1 MTMQLDPH
9 TDIASISGTVKTLR
23 KTFNSRITR
32 PLAWRRQQ
40 LQNMINMLEH
50 NEAEFLEALKVDLGK
65 PMAEAFITDLAFVTG
80 EIKLMIKNLS
90 KWNSTEKVPTPMVAM
105 PAKSV
110 LMPEPLGVVCVIA
123 PWNYPVQLL
132 LVPAAGAIAAGNTV
146 IMKPSEVSPTVSAVL
161 ARLVPQYLDT
171 SAVALIEGGVPET
184 TELLAQKFDHI
195 FYTGNGKIG
204 RVVMAAASVY
214 LTPVTLELGGKS
226 PVIIDKSANIK
237 VAARR
242 VAWGKWLNAGQ
253 TCVAPDYVLVDSTVE
268 AKFVDALRESITDF
282 YGANP
287 HTSDS
292 YGRIVSPRHF
302 DRLVSLMTGGT
313 PIIGGESA
321 AADRYVAPTVIGNV
335 NLNSPLM
342 QEEIFGPLLPII
354 SVKDTNEAIEFIT
367 SRDHPLALYVFA
379 ENTAVVDNVL
389 ERTTAGGVTVNGTLL
404 HLTSPHLP
412 FGGVGESGMGGYHGK
427 SGVRIFQHMKPV
439 LKRGTKID
447 PKITYP
453 PYTER
458 KLKLFR
464 KVL

>member
-1 MTMQLDPH
+1 
-9 TDIASISGTVKTLR
+9 
-23 KTFNSRITR
+23 
-32 PLAWRRQQ
+32 
-40 LQNMINMLEH
+40 
-50 NEAEFLEALKVDLGK
+50 
-65 PMAEAFITDLAFVTG
+65 LAFVTG
-80 EIKLMIKNLS
+80 EIKLMLKNLN
-90 KWNSTEKVPTPMVAM
+90 KWNSAEKVPTPLVAM

-146 IMKPSEVSPTVSAVL
+146 IMKPSEVSPTVSGVL

-171 SAVALIEGGVPET
+171 TAVSLIEGGVPET

-204 RVVMAAASVY
+204 RVVMAAAAVN

-226 PVIIDKSANIK
+226 PVIIDKSANIE

-253 TCVAPDYVLVDSTVE
+253 TCVAPDYVLVDSSVE
-268 AKFVDALRESITDF
+268 DKFVNALRTSITDF
-282 YGANP
+282 YGENP

-321 AADRYVAPTVIGNV
+321 AADRYVAPTVLGNV
-335 NLNSPLM
+335 NLNAPIM

-354 SVKDTNEAIEFIT
+354 SVKNTNEAIEFIT

-379 ENTAVVDNVL
+379 ENSSVVNDVL

-439 LKRGTKID
+439 LKRGTKFD
-447 PKITYP
+447 PKISYP

>member
-1 MTMQLDPH
+1 MQLDPH
-9 TDIASISGTVKTLR
+9 TDLSTISGIVANLR
-23 KTFNSRITR
+23 HTYDSRTTR

-40 LQNMINMLEH
+40 LQNMIKMLDE
-50 NEAEFLEALKVDLGK
+50 NEEAFLDALKTDLGK
-65 PMAEAFITDLAFVTG
+65 PMVEGFITDIAFVTG
-80 EIKLMIKNLS
+80 EIKLMLKNLN
-90 KWNSTEKVPTPMVAM
+90 KWNEVEKVPTPLVAM

-110 LMPEPLGVVCVIA
+110 LIPEPLGVVCVIA

-161 ARLVPQYLDT
+161 ARLVPKYLDT
-171 SAVALIEGGVPET
+171 KAIALIEGGVPET

-204 RVVMAAASVY
+204 RVVMAAAAVN

-226 PVIIDKSANIK
+226 PVIIDKSANIE

-253 TCVAPDYVLVDSTVE
+253 TCVAPDYVLVDASVE
-268 AKFVDALRESITDF
+268 DKFVNALRTSITDF

-292 YGRIVSPRHF
+292 YGRVVSPRHF
-302 DRLVSLMTGGT
+302 DRLVTLMNGGT

-321 AADRYVAPTVIGNV
+321 AADRYIAPTVLGNV
-335 NLNSPLM
+335 NLDSPLM

-354 SVKDTNEAIEFIT
+354 SVQDTNEAIEFIT
-367 SRDHPLALYVFA
+367 KRDHPLALYVFA
-379 ENTAVVDNVL
+379 ENSNVVDTVL
-389 ERTTAGGVTVNGTLL
+389 DRTTAGGVTVNGTLL

-412 FGGVGESGMGGYHGK
+412 FGGIGESGMGGYHGK
-427 SGVRIFQHMKPV
+427 SGVRIFQHLKPV

-447 PKITYP
+447 PKLTYP
-453 PYTER
+453 PYTDR
-458 KLKLFR
+458 KFKIFR

>member
-1 MTMQLDPH
+1 MTIQLEPH
-9 TDIASISGTVKTLR
+9 TDISTIAGTVASAREAYLAGT
-23 KTFNSRITR
+23 TR
-32 PLAWRRQQ
+32 PLSWRRHQ
-40 LQNMINMLEH
+40 LQRMIDMLEE
-50 NEAEFLEALKVDLGK
+50 NEAEFLDALKTDLGK
-65 PMAEAFITDLAFVTG
+65 PTAEGFITDLAFVTG
-80 EIKLMIKNLS
+80 EIKLMLKNLK
-90 KWNSTEKVPTPMVAM
+90 KWNSIERVPTPLVAM
-105 PAKSV
+105 PAKSQ
-110 LMPEPLGVVCVIA
+110 LIPEPLGVVCVIA

-132 LVPAAGAIAAGNTV
+132 LVPAAGAIAAGNAIV
-146 IMKPSEVSPTVSAVL
+146 LKPSEVSPTVSDVL
-161 ARLVPQYLDT
+161 ARLVRTYLDNN
-171 SAVALIEGGVPET
+171 AVKLIEGGVSET

-204 RVVMAAASVY
+204 RVVMAAAAVN

-226 PVIIDKSANIK
+226 PVIVDESANIA

-253 TCVAPDYVLVDSTVE
+253 TCVAPDYVLVDKKVE
-268 AKFVDALRESITDF
+268 SKFVDALRTALTDF
-282 YGANP
+282 YGDNP
-287 HTSDS
+287 HASDS

-302 DRLVSLMTGGT
+302 DRLVSLMSGGT

-321 AADRYVAPTVIGNV
+321 AADRYIAPTVLGNV
-335 NLNSPLM
+335 NLDSPLM
-342 QEEIFGPLLPII
+342 QEEIFGPLLPVIGVDNLDKAI
-354 SVKDTNEAIEFIT
+354 SFIT

-379 ENTAVVDNVL
+379 EKSSAIDLVL

-412 FGGVGESGMGGYHGK
+412 FGGIGESGMGSYHGK
-427 SGVRIFQHMKPV
+427 TGVRIFQHMKPV

-453 PYTER
+453 PYTAG

>member
-1 MTMQLDPH
+1 MQLDPH
-9 TDIASISGTVKTLR
+9 TDIASISGTVATLR
-23 KTFNSRITR
+23 NTFNSRVTR

-40 LQNMINMLEH
+40 LQNMINMLEN
-50 NEAEFLEALKVDLGK
+50 NEAELLEALKVDLGK
-65 PMAEAFITDLAFVTG
+65 PTAEGFITDLAFVTG
-80 EIKLMIKNLS
+80 EIKLMLKNLN
-90 KWNSTEKVPTPMVAM
+90 KWNSVEKVPTPLVAM

-146 IMKPSEVSPTVSAVL
+146 IMKPSEVSPTVSGVL

-171 SAVALIEGGVPET
+171 TAVSLIEGGVPET

-204 RVVMAAASVY
+204 RVVMAAAAVN

-226 PVIIDKSANIK
+226 PVIIDKSANIE

-253 TCVAPDYVLVDSTVE
+253 TCVAPDYVLVDSSVE
-268 AKFVDALRESITDF
+268 DKFVNALRTSITDF
-282 YGANP
+282 YGENP

-321 AADRYVAPTVIGNV
+321 AADRYVAPTVLGNV
-335 NLNSPLM
+335 NLNAPIM

-379 ENTAVVDNVL
+379 ENSSVVDDVL

-447 PKITYP
+447 PKISYP

-458 KLKLFR
+458 TLKLFR

>member
-1 MTMQLDPH
+1 
-9 TDIASISGTVKTLR
+9 
-23 KTFNSRITR
+23 
-32 PLAWRRQQ
+32 
-40 LQNMINMLEH
+40 
-50 NEAEFLEALKVDLGK
+50 
-65 PMAEAFITDLAFVTG
+65 MAEAFITDLAFVTG
-80 EIKLMIKNLS
+80 EIKLMLKNLS
-90 KWNSTEKVPTPMVAM
+90 KWNSVEKVPTPLVAM

-110 LMPEPLGVVCVIA
+110 LIPEPLGVVCVIA

-171 SAVALIEGGVPET
+171 TAVALIEGGVPET

-204 RVVMAAASVY
+204 RVVMAAAAVN

-226 PVIIDKSANIK
+226 PVIIDKSANIE

-253 TCVAPDYVLVDSTVE
+253 TCVAPDYVLVDSSIE
-268 AKFVDALRESITDF
+268 AKFVDALRTSITDF
-282 YGANP
+282 YGENP

-321 AADRYVAPTVIGNV
+321 AADRYVAPTVLGNV
-335 NLNSPLM
+335 NLNAPIM

-379 ENTAVVDNVL
+379 ENSSVVDNVL

-447 PKITYP
+447 PKISYP

>member
-1 MTMQLDPH
+1 L
-9 TDIASISGTVKTLR
+9 
-23 KTFNSRITR
+23 
-32 PLAWRRQQ
+32 
-40 LQNMINMLEH
+40 
-50 NEAEFLEALKVDLGK
+50 LEALKVDLGK
-65 PMAEAFITDLAFVTG
+65 PTAEGFITDLAFVTG
-80 EIKLMIKNLS
+80 EIKLMLKNLN
-90 KWNSTEKVPTPMVAM
+90 KWNSVEKVPTPLVAM

-110 LMPEPLGVVCVIA
+110 LMPEPLGVVCIIA

-146 IMKPSEVSPTVSAVL
+146 IMKPSEVSPTVSGVL

-171 SAVALIEGGVPET
+171 TAVSLIEGGVPET

-204 RVVMAAASVY
+204 RVVMAAAAVN

-226 PVIIDKSANIK
+226 PVIIDKSANIE

-242 VAWGKWLNAGQ
+242 IAWGKWLNAGQ
-253 TCVAPDYVLVDSTVE
+253 TCVAPDYVLVDSSVE
-268 AKFVDALRESITDF
+268 EKFVDALRTSITDF

-321 AADRYVAPTVIGNV
+321 AADRYVAPTVLGNV
-335 NLNSPLM
+335 NLNAPIM

-354 SVKDTNEAIEFIT
+354 SVKNTNEAIEFIT

-379 ENTAVVDNVL
+379 ENSSVVNEVL

-447 PKITYP
+447 PKISYP

>member
-1 MTMQLDPH
+1 
-9 TDIASISGTVKTLR
+9 
-23 KTFNSRITR
+23 
-32 PLAWRRQQ
+32 
-40 LQNMINMLEH
+40 
-50 NEAEFLEALKVDLGK
+50 
-65 PMAEAFITDLAFVTG
+65 MAEAFITDLAFVTG

-146 IMKPSEVSPTVSAVL
+146 IMKPSEVSPTVSGVL
-161 ARLVPQYLDT
+161 ARLVPQYMDT
-171 SAVALIEGGVPET
+171 SAVSLIEGGVQET

-204 RVVMAAASVY
+204 RVVMAAAAVN

-226 PVIIDKSANIK
+226 PVIIDKSANIE

-253 TCVAPDYVLVDSTVE
+253 TCVAPDYVLVDSSVE
-268 AKFVDALRESITDF
+268 DKFVNALRTSITDF
-282 YGANP
+282 YGENP

-321 AADRYVAPTVIGNV
+321 AADRYVAPTVLGNV
-335 NLNSPLM
+335 NLNAPIM

-354 SVKDTNEAIEFIT
+354 SVKNTNEAIEFIT

-379 ENTAVVDNVL
+379 ENSSVVDDVL

-453 PYTER
+453 PYTAR

>member
-9 TDIASISGTVKTLR
+9 TDIASIAGTVTTLR
-23 KTFNSRITR
+23 NTFNSRVTR

-40 LQNMINMLEH
+40 LQNMINMLEN
-50 NEAEFLEALKVDLGK
+50 NEAELLDALKADLGK

-80 EIKLMIKNLS
+80 EIKLMLKNLN
-90 KWNSTEKVPTPMVAM
+90 KWNSVEKVPTPLVAM

-171 SAVALIEGGVPET
+171 SAISLIEGGVPET

-204 RVVMAAASVY
+204 RVVMAAAAVN

-226 PVIIDKSANIK
+226 PVIIDKSANIE

-253 TCVAPDYVLVDSTVE
+253 TCVAPDYVLVDSSVE
-268 AKFVDALRESITDF
+268 DKFVNALRTSI
-282 YGANP
+282 
-287 HTSDS
+287 
-292 YGRIVSPRHF
+292 
-302 DRLVSLMTGGT
+302 
-313 PIIGGESA
+313 
-321 AADRYVAPTVIGNV
+321 
-335 NLNSPLM
+335 
-342 QEEIFGPLLPII
+342 
-354 SVKDTNEAIEFIT
+354 
-367 SRDHPLALYVFA
+367 
-379 ENTAVVDNVL
+379 
-389 ERTTAGGVTVNGTLL
+389 
-404 HLTSPHLP
+404 
-412 FGGVGESGMGGYHGK
+412 
-427 SGVRIFQHMKPV
+427 
-439 LKRGTKID
+439 
-447 PKITYP
+447 
-453 PYTER
+453 
-458 KLKLFR
+458 
-464 KVL
+464 

>member
-9 TDIASISGTVKTLR
+9 TDIASIAGTVKRLR
-23 KTFNSRITR
+23 ATYNTRKTR
-32 PLAWRRQQ
+32 PLEWRRNQ
-40 LQNMINMLEH
+40 LQQMVAMLEE
-50 NEAEFLEALKVDLGK
+50 NEDAFIEALRLDLGK
-65 PMAEAFITDLAFVTG
+65 PMVEGFITDLAFTTS
-80 EIKLMIKNLS
+80 EIALMLKNLK
-90 KWNSTEKVPTPMVAM
+90 KWNKVEKVRTPLVAL

-110 LMPEPLGVVCVIA
+110 RIPEPIGVVCVIA

-146 IMKPSEVSPTVSAVL
+146 VLKPSEVTPHVSAVL
-161 ARLVPQYLDT
+161 ARLIPQYMDND
-171 SAVALIEGGVPET
+171 AVALIEGGVPET

-204 RVVMAAASVY
+204 RVVMAAAAVN

-253 TCVAPDYVLVDSTVE
+253 TCIAPDYVLVDETVQD
-268 AKFVDALRESITDF
+268 KFVDALRTSLIDF
-282 YGANP
+282 YGENP

-302 DRLVSLMTGGT
+302 DRLLHLMTGGT
-313 PIIGGESA
+313 AIIGGESA
-321 AADRYVAPTVIGNV
+321 AADRYIAPTVLGNI
-335 NLNSPLM
+335 NIDAPIM

-354 SVKDTNEAIEFIT
+354 PVKNTAEAISFIT

-379 ENTAVVDNVL
+379 EDKDVVNTVL
-389 ERTTAGGVTVNGTLL
+389 SNTTAGGVTVNGTLL
-404 HLTSPHLP
+404 HITSPHLP
-412 FGGVGESGMGGYHGK
+412 FGGIGESGLGAYHGK

-439 LKRGTKID
+439 LKRGTRLD
-447 PKITYP
+447 PQLAYP
-453 PYTER
+453 PYTDR
-458 KLKLFR
+458 KFKIFR

>member
-9 TDIASISGTVKTLR
+9 TDLSTISGIVANLR
-23 KTFNSRITR
+23 HTYDSRTTR

-40 LQNMINMLEH
+40 LQNMIKMLDE
-50 NEAEFLEALKVDLGK
+50 NEEAFLDALKTDLGK
-65 PMAEAFITDLAFVTG
+65 PMVEGFITDIAFVTG
-80 EIKLMIKNLS
+80 EIKLMLKNLN
-90 KWNSTEKVPTPMVAM
+90 KWNEVEKVPTPLVAM

-110 LMPEPLGVVCVIA
+110 LIPEPLGVVCVIA

-161 ARLVPQYLDT
+161 ARLVPKYLDT
-171 SAVALIEGGVPET
+171 KAIALIEGGVPET

-204 RVVMAAASVY
+204 RVVMAAAAVN

-226 PVIIDKSANIK
+226 PVIIDKSANIE

-253 TCVAPDYVLVDSTVE
+253 TCVAPDYVLVDASVE
-268 AKFVDALRESITDF
+268 DKFVNALRTSITDF

-292 YGRIVSPRHF
+292 YGRVVSPRHF
-302 DRLVSLMTGGT
+302 DRLVTLMNGGT

-321 AADRYVAPTVIGNV
+321 AADRYIAPTVLGNV
-335 NLNSPLM
+335 NLDSPLM
-342 QEEIFGPLLPII
+342 QE
-354 SVKDTNEAIEFIT
+354 
-367 SRDHPLALYVFA
+367 
-379 ENTAVVDNVL
+379 
-389 ERTTAGGVTVNGTLL
+389 
-404 HLTSPHLP
+404 
-412 FGGVGESGMGGYHGK
+412 
-427 SGVRIFQHMKPV
+427 
-439 LKRGTKID
+439 
-447 PKITYP
+447 
-453 PYTER
+453 
-458 KLKLFR
+458 
-464 KVL
+464 

>member
-1 MTMQLDPH
+1 MQLDPH
-9 TDIASISGTVKTLR
+9 TDISTIAGTVDRLR
-23 KTFNSRITR
+23 ATYNSRITR
-32 PLAWRRQQ
+32 PLEWRRQQ
-40 LQNMINMLEH
+40 LQAMINMLEE
-50 NEAEFLEALKVDLGK
+50 NEADFLEALKLDLGK
-65 PMAEAFITDLAFVTG
+65 PTAEGFITDLAFVTG
-80 EIKLMIKNLS
+80 EIKLMLKNLN
-90 KWNSTEKVPTPMVAM
+90 KWNATEKVPTPLVAM

-110 LMPEPLGVVCVIA
+110 LIPEPLGVVCVIA

-146 IMKPSEVSPTVSAVL
+146 VMKPSEVSPNVSAVL
-161 ARLVPQYLDT
+161 TRFVTQYMDQ
-171 SAVALIEGGVPET
+171 SAVAIIEGGVPET
-184 TELLAQKFDHI
+184 TALLAQKFDHI

-204 RVVMAAASVY
+204 RVVMAAAAVN

-226 PVIIDKSANIK
+226 PVIVDKSANIE

-253 TCVAPDYVLVDSTVE
+253 TCVAPDYVLVDESVQD
-268 AKFVDALRESITDF
+268 KFVDALRSSIKDF

-302 DRLVSLMTGGT
+302 DRLVSLMNGGT
-313 PIIGGESA
+313 VIVGGESA
-321 AADRYVAPTVIGNV
+321 AQDRYIAPTVIGDV
-335 NLNSPLM
+335 KLDSALM

-354 SVKDTNEAIEFIT
+354 SVKGTDEAIAFIT

-379 ENTAVVDNVL
+379 ENSSVVDTVL
-389 ERTTAGGVTVNGTLL
+389 DRTTAGGVTVNGTLL

-412 FGGVGESGMGGYHGK
+412 FGGIGESGMGGYHGK

-439 LKRGTKID
+439 LKRGTRID

-453 PYTER
+453 PYTAR

>member
-1 MTMQLDPH
+1 
-9 TDIASISGTVKTLR
+9 
-23 KTFNSRITR
+23 
-32 PLAWRRQQ
+32 
-40 LQNMINMLEH
+40 ML
-50 NEAEFLEALKVDLGK
+50 
-65 PMAEAFITDLAFVTG
+65 
-80 EIKLMIKNLS
+80 KNLK
-90 KWNSTEKVPTPMVAM
+90 KWNSVEKVSTPLVAM

-146 IMKPSEVSPTVSAVL
+146 IMKPSEVSPTVSGVL

-171 SAVALIEGGVPET
+171 TAVSLIEGGVPET

-204 RVVMAAASVY
+204 RVVMAAAAVN

-226 PVIIDKSANIK
+226 PVIIDKSANIE

-253 TCVAPDYVLVDSTVE
+253 TCVAPDYVLVDASVE
-268 AKFVDALRESITDF
+268 DNFVDALRTSITDF

-321 AADRYVAPTVIGNV
+321 AADRYVAPTVLGNV
-335 NLNSPLM
+335 NLNAPIM

-379 ENTAVVDNVL
+379 ENNSVVDNVL

-404 HLTSPHLP
+404 HLTSPNLP
-412 FGGVGESGMGGYHGK
+412 FGGIGESGMGGYHGK

-447 PKITYP
+447 PKISYP

>member
-1 MTMQLDPH
+1 
-9 TDIASISGTVKTLR
+9 
-23 KTFNSRITR
+23 
-32 PLAWRRQQ
+32 
-40 LQNMINMLEH
+40 MINMLEN
-50 NEAEFLEALKVDLGK
+50 NEAELLDALKADLGK

-80 EIKLMIKNLS
+80 EIKLMLKNLN
-90 KWNSTEKVPTPMVAM
+90 KWNSVEKVPTPLVAM

-146 IMKPSEVSPTVSAVL
+146 IMKPSEVSPTVSGVL

-171 SAVALIEGGVPET
+171 TAVSLIEGGVPET

-204 RVVMAAASVY
+204 RVVMAAAAVN

-226 PVIIDKSANIK
+226 PVIIDKSANIE

-253 TCVAPDYVLVDSTVE
+253 TCVAPDYVLVDSSVE
-268 AKFVDALRESITDF
+268 DKFVNALRTSITDF
-282 YGANP
+282 YGENP

-321 AADRYVAPTVIGNV
+321 AADRYVAPTVLGNV
-335 NLNSPLM
+335 NLNAPLM

-367 SRDHPLALYVFA
+367 ARDHPLALYVFA

-453 PYTER
+453 PYTAR

>member
-1 MTMQLDPH
+1 
-9 TDIASISGTVKTLR
+9 
-23 KTFNSRITR
+23 
-32 PLAWRRQQ
+32 
-40 LQNMINMLEH
+40 ML
-50 NEAEFLEALKVDLGK
+50 
-65 PMAEAFITDLAFVTG
+65 
-80 EIKLMIKNLS
+80 KNLK
-90 KWNSTEKVPTPMVAM
+90 KWNSVEKVSTPLVAM

-146 IMKPSEVSPTVSAVL
+146 IMKPSEVSPTVSGVL

-171 SAVALIEGGVPET
+171 TAVSLIEGGVPET

-204 RVVMAAASVY
+204 RVVMAAAAVN

-226 PVIIDKSANIK
+226 PVIIDKSANIE

-253 TCVAPDYVLVDSTVE
+253 TCVAPDYVLVDASVE
-268 AKFVDALRESITDF
+268 DKFVDALRTSITDF

-321 AADRYVAPTVIGNV
+321 AADRYVAPTVLGNV
-335 NLNSPLM
+335 NLNAPIM

-379 ENTAVVDNVL
+379 ENSSVVDNVL

-404 HLTSPHLP
+404 HLTSPNLP
-412 FGGVGESGMGGYHGK
+412 FGGIGESGMGGYHGK

-447 PKITYP
+447 PKISYP